1 MVRGVVYSVL
11 ASSLFGLMYY
21 YTSLLHPLSSEQ
33 IFGWRMLL
41 TVPIMG
47 LMIVLLGETR
57 QLQDLLHRLR
67 REPVLWLTLPTSSAL
82 LGLQLWLFM
91 WAPSHGK
98 ALEVSL
104 GYFMLPLAL
113 IAMGKLVYGERLSS
127 FQKLAAAC
135 AAIGVV
141 HELLRV
147 GGFSWASLA
156 VCMGYPFYFYLRRRM
171 KTDQLAGLWS
181 DMLLTL
187 PLAFYFVFWGESG
200 QHLKVQ
206 FELRPMLFVLVIG
219 LGVISSAALVSY
231 ILASRR
237 VPFSLFGLLGYVEP
251 VLLVFV
257 SLLLGERIGASEW
270 LTYIPIWLAVG
281 VLMLEGLVSVRR
293 PVAPPLV

>member
-47 LMIVLLGETR
+47 LMIVLLGETH
-57 QLQDLLHRLR
+57 QLQDLLRRLH
-67 REPVLWLTLPTSSAL
+67 REPILWITLPTSSAL

-91 WAPSHGK
+91 WAPAHGK

-104 GYFMLPLAL
+104 GYFMLPLTL
-113 IAMGKLVYGERLSS
+113 IAMGRLVYGERLSV
-127 FQKLAAAC
+127 FQMVAAGC
-135 AAIGVV
+135 AAVGVV
-141 HELLRV
+141 HELIRV

-171 KTDQLAGLWS
+171 HTDQLAGLWS

-187 PLAFYFVFWGESG
+187 PLAVYFVFWGESG
-200 QHLKVQ
+200 QHLKAQ
-206 FELRPMLFVLVIG
+206 FELRPVLSVLVLG
-219 LGVISSAALVSY
+219 LGTISSAALVSY

-257 SLLLGERIGASEW
+257 SLLLGERIGPSEW

-281 VLMLEGLVSVRR
+281 VLALEGLVKCRI
-293 PVAPPLV
+293 